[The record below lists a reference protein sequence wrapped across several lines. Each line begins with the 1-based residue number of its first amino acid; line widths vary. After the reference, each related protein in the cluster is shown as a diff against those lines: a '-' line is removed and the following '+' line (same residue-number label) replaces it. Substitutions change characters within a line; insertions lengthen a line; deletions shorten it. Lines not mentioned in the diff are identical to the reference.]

1 MRPLGDDNIGS
12 RLLKGMG
19 WREGQGVGRNSQGI
33 VNPIEATRR
42 VEGAGLGAAGSRIMH
57 GAEATHQER
66 VRATFYSRYKDM
78 E

>member
-1 MRPLGDDNIGS
+1 MSSDLI
-12 RLLKGMG
+12 LLHLL
-19 WREGQGVGRNSQGI
+19 SGI
-33 VNPIEATRR
+33 VNPIEPTRR
-42 VEGAGLGAAGSRIMH
+42 VEGAGLGAAGSRILH